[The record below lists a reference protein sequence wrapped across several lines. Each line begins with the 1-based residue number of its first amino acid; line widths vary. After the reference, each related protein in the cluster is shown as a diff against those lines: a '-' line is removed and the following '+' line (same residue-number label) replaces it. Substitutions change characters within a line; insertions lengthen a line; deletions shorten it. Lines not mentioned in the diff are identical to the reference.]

1 MKQYLTA
8 AEVAETVG
16 VSTTKAYGLI
26 REMNA
31 ELKTAG
37 YITIAGKI
45 PEGFF
50 GKKYYGYQPGWD
62 SGQQYGE

>member
-16 VSTTKAYGLI
+16 VSVAKAYGLI

-31 ELKTAG
+31 ELKAAG
-37 YITIAGKI
+37 YITIAGKV

-50 GKKYYGYQPGWD
+50 RKKYYGYQCAGGAE
-62 SGQQYGE
+62 SGKP

>member
-8 AEVAETVG
+8 AEVAETIG

-31 ELKTAG
+31 ELKAAG
-37 YITIAGKI
+37 YITIASFYFSHSL
-45 PEGFF
+45 P
-50 GKKYYGYQPGWD
+50 PG
-62 SGQQYGE
+62 